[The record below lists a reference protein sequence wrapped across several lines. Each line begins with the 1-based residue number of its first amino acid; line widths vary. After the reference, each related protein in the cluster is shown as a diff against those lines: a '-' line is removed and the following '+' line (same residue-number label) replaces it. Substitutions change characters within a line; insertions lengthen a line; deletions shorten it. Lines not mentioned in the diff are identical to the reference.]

1 VPLRIPVPRPLLPLL
16 CAAAVLAGACRPGGD
31 TITTERFV
39 RANVA
44 LRMVNDSGPKA
55 DQQRKAALRRAGVTA
70 ADLRRFVTV
79 NARRKPSTL
88 AKAWEAI
95 DDSVQRRLSA
105 ASAAQKPG
113 QPMVPPSAPIAGP
126 GAQPAVVPAP
136 PINPAKAEMMRRGA
150 PRQELPINPPPTT
163 AAPPPPPG
171 VTKAPAPPV
180 AVPDTA
186 TPPR

>member
-136 PINPAKAEMMRRGA
+136 PINP
-150 PRQELPINPPPTT
+150 PPTT